1 MKHYA
6 KLVIALFAILCPT
19 AGFAQKDYAA
29 EKALITKVK
38 RSPGTYVYAEATCRT
53 EEEAKS
59 IAEEVFLQ
67 NINEYVASQK
77 KLRGANNIVVNNQK
91 GLQQTVTMPRGSNMH
106 RVFMYVKKND
116 IIPADNS
123 VVLSKEEVAKTETP
137 APKANAK
144 TEAKVAAPTADVTTP
159 KADVAEVKAEVAE
172 PKTEVTEPKTE
183 VAEPKT
189 EIAEPKTEVAEPK
202 TEVAEAK
209 ADVKAEPKAEPK
221 AEVKAET
228 KATTTE
234 VAASTLEKIIPE
246 KPQAIPEAAKKMA
259 TFTNVK
265 TAAVWLKDMKA
276 NGTVTEY
283 NKYNAVADKEAY
295 WLVIYDSH
303 GDIAAVLTDGKQ
315 RRNAATQ
322 KPDHERNY
330 PNCAALCVKF
340 ANK

>member
-59 IAEEVFLQ
+59 IAEDVFLQ

-137 APKANAK
+137 APKANTK

-159 KADVAEVKAEVAE
+159 KTDVAEVKAESAQ
-172 PKTEVTEPKTE
+172 PKTE
-183 VAEPKT
+183 VAQ
-189 EIAEPKTEVAEPK
+189 PK
-202 TEVAEAK
+202 TEVAEA
-209 ADVKAEPKAEPK
+209 KAEPKAEPK

-234 VAASTLEKIIPE
+234 VAASTLDKIIPE

>member
-59 IAEEVFLQ
+59 IAEDVFLQ

-137 APKANAK
+137 APKANTK

-159 KADVAEVKAEVAE
+159 KADVAEVKAKSAQ
-172 PKTEVTEPKTE
+172 PKTEV
-183 VAEPKT
+183 VQ
-189 EIAEPKTEVAEPK
+189 PK
-202 TEVAEAK
+202 TEVAEA
-209 ADVKAEPKAEPK
+209 KAEPKAEPK

-234 VAASTLEKIIPE
+234 VAASTLDKIIPE

>member
-144 TEAKVAAPTADVTTP
+144 TETKVAAPTADVTTP
-159 KADVAEVKAEVAE
+159 KAEVAEVKAEVAE
-172 PKTEVTEPKTE
+172 PKTEVAQPKTE
-183 VAEPKT
+183 VT
-189 EIAEPKTEVAEPK
+189 EAKA
-202 TEVAEAK
+202 EVAEA
-209 ADVKAEPKAEPK
+209 KAEPK
-221 AEVKAET
+221 AEVKAEA
-228 KATTTE
+228 KPTTTE

>member
-59 IAEEVFLQ
+59 IAEDVFLQ

-137 APKANAK
+137 APKANTK

-159 KADVAEVKAEVAE
+159 KADVAEVKAKSAQ
-172 PKTEVTEPKTE
+172 PKTE
-183 VAEPKT
+183 VAQ
-189 EIAEPKTEVAEPK
+189 PK

-209 ADVKAEPKAEPK
+209 AEPKAEPK
-221 AEVKAET
+221 TEVKAET

-234 VAASTLEKIIPE
+234 VAASTLDKIIPE

>member
-59 IAEEVFLQ
+59 IAEDVFLQ

-123 VVLSKEEVAKTETP
+123 VVLSKEDVAKTETP
-137 APKANAK
+137 APKANTK

-159 KADVAEVKAEVAE
+159 KADVAEVKAKSAQ
-172 PKTEVTEPKTE
+172 PKTE
-183 VAEPKT
+183 VAQ
-189 EIAEPKTEVAEPK
+189 PK
-202 TEVAEAK
+202 TEVAEA
-209 ADVKAEPKAEPK
+209 KAEPKAEPK

-228 KATTTE
+228 KATSTE

>member
-59 IAEEVFLQ
+59 IAEDVFLQ

-137 APKANAK
+137 APKANTK

-159 KADVAEVKAEVAE
+159 KADVAEVKAESAQ
-172 PKTEVTEPKTE
+172 PKTE
-183 VAEPKT
+183 VAQ
-189 EIAEPKTEVAEPK
+189 PK
-202 TEVAEAK
+202 TEVAEA
-209 ADVKAEPKAEPK
+209 KAEPKAEPK

>member
-59 IAEEVFLQ
+59 IAEDVFLQ

-137 APKANAK
+137 APKANTK
-144 TEAKVAAPTADVTTP
+144 TEA
-159 KADVAEVKAEVAE
+159 EVAK
-172 PKTEVTEPKTE
+172 PKTEL
-183 VAEPKT
+183 
-189 EIAEPKTEVAEPK
+189 
-202 TEVAEAK
+202 AK
-209 ADVKAEPKAEPK
+209 AKAEPK

-228 KATTTE
+228 KATSTE
-234 VAASTLEKIIPE
+234 VAASTLDKIIPE

>member
-59 IAEEVFLQ
+59 IAEDVFLQ

-137 APKANAK
+137 APKANTK

-159 KADVAEVKAEVAE
+159 KADVAEVK
-172 PKTEVTEPKTE
+172 TES
-183 VAEPKT
+183 AQ
-189 EIAEPKTEVAEPK
+189 PK
-202 TEVAEAK
+202 TEVAEA
-209 ADVKAEPKAEPK
+209 KAEPKAEPK

-234 VAASTLEKIIPE
+234 VAASTLDKIIPE

>member
-59 IAEEVFLQ
+59 IAEDVFLQ

-137 APKANAK
+137 APKANTK
-144 TEAKVAAPTADVTTP
+144 TETPKSKTNEPKTNVANTETAKVASPTADVTTP
-159 KADVAEVKAEVAE
+159 KVDVAEVKAESAQ
-172 PKTEVTEPKTE
+172 
-183 VAEPKT
+183 
-189 EIAEPKTEVAEPK
+189 PK
-202 TEVAEAK
+202 TEVAEA
-209 ADVKAEPKAEPK
+209 KAEPK

-283 NKYNAVADKEAY
+283 KIGRAHV
-295 WLVIYDSH
+295 
-303 GDIAAVLTDGKQ
+303 
-315 RRNAATQ
+315 
-322 KPDHERNY
+322 
-330 PNCAALCVKF
+330 
-340 ANK
+340 

>member
-59 IAEEVFLQ
+59 IAEDVFLQ

-137 APKANAK
+137 APKANTK

-159 KADVAEVKAEVAE
+159 KADVAEVKAKSAQ
-172 PKTEVTEPKTE
+172 PKTE
-183 VAEPKT
+183 VAQ
-189 EIAEPKTEVAEPK
+189 PK

-209 ADVKAEPKAEPK
+209 AEPKSEPK

-234 VAASTLEKIIPE
+234 VAASTLDKIIPE

-315 RRNAATQ
+315 RRKPHRSPTMSATI
-322 KPDHERNY
+322 PT
-330 PNCAALCVKF
+330 ALLSVLSLPT
-340 ANK
+340 NKYSIHNNNNNDIAI

>member
-59 IAEEVFLQ
+59 IAEDVFLQ

-137 APKANAK
+137 APKANTK
-144 TEAKVAAPTADVTTP
+144 TEAK
-159 KADVAEVKAEVAE
+159 
-172 PKTEVTEPKTE
+172 
-183 VAEPKT
+183 
-189 EIAEPKTEVAEPK
+189 VAEPK
-202 TEVAEAK
+202 TEVAEA
-209 ADVKAEPKAEPK
+209 KAEPKAEPK

-234 VAASTLEKIIPE
+234 VAASTLDKIIPE

>member
-59 IAEEVFLQ
+59 IAEDVFLQ

-137 APKANAK
+137 APKANTK

-159 KADVAEVKAEVAE
+159 KADVAEVKTKSAQ
-172 PKTEVTEPKTE
+172 PKTE
-183 VAEPKT
+183 VAQ
-189 EIAEPKTEVAEPK
+189 PK

-209 ADVKAEPKAEPK
+209 AEPKSEPK

>member
-59 IAEEVFLQ
+59 IAEDVFLQ

-144 TEAKVAAPTADVTTP
+144 TEAKVAAPTVNVTTP
-159 KADVAEVKAEVAE
+159 KADVAEVKVEVAE
-172 PKTEVTEPKTE
+172 PKTDVTEPKTE

-189 EIAEPKTEVAEPK
+189 EVTEAK
-202 TEVAEAK
+202 AEVAEA
-209 ADVKAEPKAEPK
+209 KAEPK

-246 KPQAIPEAAKKMA
+246 QPQAIPEAAKKMA

>member
-59 IAEEVFLQ
+59 IAEDVFLQ

-137 APKANAK
+137 APKANTK

-159 KADVAEVKAEVAE
+159 KADVAEVKAKSAQ
-172 PKTEVTEPKTE
+172 PKTE
-183 VAEPKT
+183 VAQ
-189 EIAEPKTEVAEPK
+189 PK
-202 TEVAEAK
+202 TEVAEA
-209 ADVKAEPKAEPK
+209 KAEPK

-234 VAASTLEKIIPE
+234 VAASTLDKIIPE

-340 ANK
+340 TNK

>member
-59 IAEEVFLQ
+59 IAEDVFLQ

-137 APKANAK
+137 APKANTK

-159 KADVAEVKAEVAE
+159 KADVAEVKAKSAQ
-172 PKTEVTEPKTE
+172 PKTE
-183 VAEPKT
+183 VAQ
-189 EIAEPKTEVAEPK
+189 PK

-209 ADVKAEPKAEPK
+209 AEPKSEPK

-234 VAASTLEKIIPE
+234 VAASTLEKILPE

>member
-1 MKHYA
+1 M
-6 KLVIALFAILCPT
+6 FAILCPT

-144 TEAKVAAPTADVTTP
+144 TEAKVAAPTTNVTTP
-159 KADVAEVKAEVAE
+159 KAEVAEVKAEV
-172 PKTEVTEPKTE
+172 
-183 VAEPKT
+183 
-189 EIAEPKTEVAEPK
+189 AEPKTEVAEPK
-202 TEVAEAK
+202 TEVAEPKTEVAQPKTEVTEAK
-209 ADVKAEPKAEPK
+209 AEVAEAKAEPK

-340 ANK
+340 TNK

>member
-59 IAEEVFLQ
+59 IAEDVFLQ

-159 KADVAEVKAEVAE
+159 KAEVAEVKAEVAE
-172 PKTEVTEPKTE
+172 PKTEV
-183 VAEPKT
+183 
-189 EIAEPKTEVAEPK
+189 AEPKTEV
-202 TEVAEAK
+202 TEA
-209 ADVKAEPKAEPK
+209 KAEPK
-221 AEVKAET
+221 AEVKAEA
-228 KATTTE
+228 KPTTTE
-234 VAASTLEKIIPE
+234 VAASTLDKIIPE

>member
-59 IAEEVFLQ
+59 IAEDVFLQ

-137 APKANAK
+137 APKANTK

-159 KADVAEVKAEVAE
+159 KADVAEVKTESAQ
-172 PKTEVTEPKTE
+172 PKTEVAQPKTE
-183 VAEPKT
+183 VAET
-189 EIAEPKTEVAEPK
+189 
-202 TEVAEAK
+202 
-209 ADVKAEPKAEPK
+209 KAEPKAEPK

>member
-59 IAEEVFLQ
+59 IAEDVFLQ

-159 KADVAEVKAEVAE
+159 KADVAEVK
-172 PKTEVTEPKTE
+172 TESAQPKTE
-183 VAEPKT
+183 VAQ
-189 EIAEPKTEVAEPK
+189 PK

-209 ADVKAEPKAEPK
+209 AEPKTEPK

>member
-59 IAEEVFLQ
+59 IAEDVFLQ

-123 VVLSKEEVAKTETP
+123 VVLSKEDVAKTETP
-137 APKANAK
+137 APKANTK

-159 KADVAEVKAEVAE
+159 KADVAEVKTKSAQ
-172 PKTEVTEPKTE
+172 PKTE
-183 VAEPKT
+183 VAQ
-189 EIAEPKTEVAEPK
+189 PK
-202 TEVAEAK
+202 TEVAEA
-209 ADVKAEPKAEPK
+209 KAEPKAEPK

-234 VAASTLEKIIPE
+234 VAASTLDKIIPE